1 MSTEEPTPDASAA
14 KGGRRAGG
22 KDIFKLAVEERDTD
36 GGKGKEKNVDE
47 ERSIL
52 ITGSKRGGKSSVV
65 LRFLDRLTDVPKP
78 TMALEYTFGRRPHS
92 NNLGKDIAHLWE
104 LGGGAFLTKLMDS
117 VITGSSLRA
126 LSCVV
131 VIDLSKPKELWGTL
145 TGVIKGIRERVDRVL
160 SDLIAKDS
168 RLPAYLRK
176 KAWSRIGEDHP
187 DKDLLDPLP
196 VPLVILGS
204 KYDLFQDFDS
214 EHRKI
219 VCKTLRFVAHI
230 NGGSLHFVS
239 DKDEGLLTKTKAL
252 MNGLA
257 FKSSTST
264 RGICLDHNKPLIVAA
279 GADSLQQIGAPSMT
293 DGKLSARDPNPLE
306 LWHEAFDQFFPPDS
320 AAGAGGGGGG
330 ADGEDP
336 SKNPEY
342 HEGSVDE
349 MRAQKDEMLERYR
362 KQADRRAR
370 ELAAKH
376 AGGGSSRSR
385 KSAAP
390 PSAAGSPKSSS
401 RSRRRGGGAGKSSLA
416 NEGGADE

>member
-1 MSTEEPTPDASAA
+1 MSTEAPPPDTSTA
-14 KGGRRAGG
+14 KGGRRTGG
-22 KDIFKLAVEERDTD
+22 KDIFKLAVQERDSE
-36 GGKGKEKNVDE
+36 GKGKEKNVDE

-52 ITGSKRGGKSSVV
+52 IAGSKRGGKSSVV

-145 TGVIKGIRERVDRVL
+145 TGVIKGIRDRVDRVL

-176 KAWSRIGEDHP
+176 KAWGRIGEDHP

-196 VPLVILGS
+196 IPLVILGS

-219 VCKTLRFVAHI
+219 ICKTLRFVAHI
-230 NGGSLHFVS
+230 NGGSLHFIS
-239 DKDEGLLTKTKAL
+239 DKDEALLAKTKGL

-279 GADSLQQIGAPSMT
+279 GADSLQQIGAPPMT

-320 AAGAGGGGGG
+320 AAGSGSAE
-330 ADGEDP
+330 GEDP
-336 SKNPEY
+336 SKNPEF
-342 HEGSVDE
+342 HEGPVDE
-349 MRAQKDEMLERYR
+349 MRAQKDELLERYR

-385 KSAAP
+385 KPAAP
-390 PSAAGSPKSSS
+390 PSSGTGSPKTGS
-401 RSRRRGGGAGKSSLA
+401 RSRRRGGGGAGKSSLA
-416 NEGGADE
+416 NEGGGGGE